1 MEKLNN
7 AHDLIFNFNK
17 EMETKGKYK
26 IKILE
31 IKT

>member
-7 AHDLIFNFNK
+7 AHDLIFNK
-17 EMETKGKYK
+17 EMETKGKYE
-26 IKILE
+26 IEILE